1 MNYALRASISSLRF
15 QRVSSFDIMK
25 TFAQLGL
32 KPEILKALE
41 KKGYTNPSPVQ
52 ASAIPPILKG
62 QDILAA
68 AQTGTGK
75 TAGFVLPILDQ
86 LSDKPA
92 RKNPR
97 ALIVTPT
104 RELAAQILDN
114 INVYSEFLSIKSTVT
129 FGGVNIKP
137 QIRALAAGV
146 DILVTTPGRLLD
158 LVEQGA
164 CKLHEIE
171 TLVLDEADRMLDM
184 GFIRDIRK
192 IVKMIPAKRQNLLFS
207 ATFSK
212 DIRRV
217 SQEFL
222 NDPALVEVAP
232 ENATAD
238 KVEQRAYRCDSGS
251 KTKALIELFEKEN
264 LSQVIVFTRT
274 KHGANRLSKNLDEAG
289 INSAAIHGNKSQGA
303 RTKALAS
310 FKEQKIKAL
319 IATDI
324 AARGIDIDSL
334 PYVINFELPNQPEDY
349 VHRIGRTA
357 RAGKEGTA
365 ISLVANDERPFFTA
379 IEKLTGNK
387 IPLNDLEGFEPQNW
401 PDRAPTAKEVMK
413 AAEQRKQEARK
424 ARGGGGNGGGGRRGG
439 GGGRRGG
446 NSNSSSDNSSR
457 RRSSGRR

>member
-1 MNYALRASISSLRF
+1 
-15 QRVSSFDIMK
+15 MK

-424 ARGGGGNGGGGRRGG
+424 SRGGGGGGNGGGGRRGG